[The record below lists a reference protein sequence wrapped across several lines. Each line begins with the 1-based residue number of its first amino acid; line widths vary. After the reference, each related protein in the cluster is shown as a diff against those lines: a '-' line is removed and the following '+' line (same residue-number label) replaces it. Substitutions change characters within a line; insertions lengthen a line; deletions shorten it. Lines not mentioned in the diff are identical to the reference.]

1 MRQILW
7 DESFRRALKRSLK
20 KRPQL
25 QQRITEVLN
34 LLELD
39 PFTPALKTH
48 KLQGELKGLWAC
60 SVEYDCRI
68 VFAFK
73 AIEDEAEDAIVLIDI
88 GSHDEVY

>member
-1 MRQILW
+1 MRTLIW
-7 DESFRRALKRSLK
+7 DESFRRALKKSLK

-25 QQRITEVLN
+25 QEKIADILN
-34 LLELD
+34 LLAID

-60 SVEYDCRI
+60 SVEYDCRVI
-68 VFAFK
+68 FAFNPG
-73 AIEDEAEDAIVLIDI
+73 ADAIILIDI